1 MASTATLVSLEEY
14 LHTTYRPDR
23 DFLEGELLE
32 RNMGELPHGRLQ
44 LIIGNI
50 FENRRKQ
57 WNTRTST
64 ELRVQVRP
72 ERFRIPDITVQR
84 RSDPQ
89 DLIVRIPPLLC
100 IEIFSSAD
108 TIREIQ
114 KRVNDYSAMGVE
126 NIWAV
131 DPWKRLGYCA
141 SPRGFLQPDDG
152 VLRVPGTPIEISLA
166 EVFAEL
172 DED

>member
-1 MASTATLVSLEEY
+1 MTTATLVPLSEY
-14 LHTTYRPDR
+14 LSTTYHPDR
-23 DFLEGELLE
+23 DFLEGQLLE

-50 FENRRKQ
+50 FENQRKH

-72 ERFRIPDITVQR
+72 ERFRIPDVTVQR

-89 DLIVRIPPLLC
+89 DLIVRTPPLLC

-108 TIREIQ
+108 TIHEIQ
-114 KRVNDYSAMGVE
+114 KRVNDYAAMGVE

-131 DPWKRLGYCA
+131 DPWKRLGYYA
-141 SPRGFLQPDDG
+141 STSGFQQPEDG
-152 VLRVPGTPIEISLA
+152 VLRVAGTPIAISLA
-166 EVFAEL
+166 DVFAEL
-172 DED
+172 DEA